1 MVALGVIA
9 FGVQVLGR
17 GAFGVCHLVQD
28 QKRQQFAMKEVTE
41 LLCASVTE
49 CVCQC
54 DRVCAWVT
62 ECVPG

>member
-28 QKRQQFAMKEVTE
+28 QKKQQFAMKEV
-41 LLCASVTE
+41 S
-49 CVCQC
+49 

-62 ECVPG
+62 KP